1 MSRNWKNIPLPEV
14 HLTFLVIGLALHFI
28 KPIPILRTALIGKI
42 LAFPL
47 IGTGLFIAGWAVREV
62 RHMDIQSPSK
72 VVTSGPYGF
81 SRHPMYLGWTSL
93 ILGIAFLANTFW
105 LILFLPIVVAIT
117 HYFVILN
124 EENYMER
131 KYIQEY
137 LRYHTKIRRYL

>member
-28 KPIPILRTALIGKI
+28 KPIPILRAALISKI

-72 VVTSGPYGF
+72 VVTSGPYAF

-93 ILGIAFLANTFW
+93 FLGIAFLANTFW

-131 KYIQEY
+131 KFGQEY

>member
-28 KPIPILRTALIGKI
+28 KPIPILRAALISKI

-72 VVTSGPYGF
+72 VVTSGPYAF
-81 SRHPMYLGWTSL
+81 SRHPMYLGVGHPYSL
-93 ILGIAFLANTFW
+93 AS
-105 LILFLPIVVAIT
+105 LF
-117 HYFVILN
+117 
-124 EENYMER
+124 
-131 KYIQEY
+131 
-137 LRYHTKIRRYL
+137 